1 MSENTVESTIKKQIN
16 SLLKVDIVRNIK
28 LDNYRFKMSMHN
40 EIDGFFL
47 KNYLENNVFGYNY
60 TILDGSRNITRII
73 EYENNL
79 DIRIYNQIALMI
91 LFKHFNIDWDDNY
104 LKDNER
110 DTDIDKDKD
119 KYRYYNAPF
128 IYVKDKS
135 GSRIPVVI
143 ITYLNDTES
152 TSYLLLKKYYENMMQ
167 YISSTDFSSTIDDI
181 LNVPPENVELD
192 NLGVSNIHNTIREI
206 VSRLKSKFKKNTYIV
221 YHLFDYRKDTHEI
234 SDTYKEPFKR
244 TGHNKLGKYV
254 MEELNTIVEISESES
269 MLLKKNIDKMFN
281 NFNTLTAVPSDSSS
295 SSNSSSSSSTNVS
308 LLESRLIS
316 EKATV
321 EKKANPK
328 AGNAAGNTE
337 ANSKAKNVASVVN
350 STVAVVKEAKAAVNP
365 AVNALANPT
374 AVKAAEEAA
383 VKAVTTEVVKE
394 GNSKEVNPAVNPAVN
409 STE

>member
-1 MSENTVESTIKKQIN
+1 MSENDIERDIKKQIN
-16 SLLKVDIVRNIK
+16 SILKMDIVKNIK
-28 LDNYRFKMSMHN
+28 LDDYRFKISTHN

-60 TILDGSRNITRII
+60 TILDESRNITRII
-73 EYENNL
+73 EYDKNNL

-91 LFKHFNIDWDDNY
+91 LFKHFNIDWDENY
-104 LKDNER
+104 LKDTER

-119 KYRYYNAPF
+119 KYRNYNAPF

-143 ITYLNDTES
+143 ITYLNDNES

-167 YISSTDFSSTIDDI
+167 YISSSTDFSSIINDI
-181 LNVPPENVELD
+181 LNANPSILELD
-192 NLGVSNIHNTIREI
+192 NLGDSNIHEIISGI
-206 VSRLKSKFKKNTYIV
+206 VSRLKSKYKKNTYIV

-254 MEELNTIVEISESES
+254 MEQLNTNIEIDLSERL
-269 MLLKKNIDKMFN
+269 LLKKNIDKMFN
-281 NFNTLTAVPSDSSS
+281 NFNTLTAVPTVSSS
-295 SSNSSSSSSTNVS
+295 SSNSSSNSSSSTNVS

-321 EKKANPK
+321 EKKAN
-328 AGNAAGNTE
+328 
-337 ANSKAKNVASVVN
+337 SKV
-350 STVAVVKEAKAAVNP
+350 VNP
-365 AVNALANPT
+365 AVVNSNKAAAKVNPKAAVTTAEGNST
-374 AVKAAEEAA
+374 AVK
-383 VKAVTTEVVKE
+383 V
-394 GNSKEVNPAVNPAVN
+394 VNPEVAVNQQ
-409 STE
+409 

>member
-16 SLLKVDIVRNIK
+16 SLLKVDIVRKIK
-28 LDNYRFKMSMHN
+28 LDNYRFKISTHN

-60 TILDGSRNITRII
+60 KILDGSKNITRII
-73 EYENNL
+73 EYDKNNL
-79 DIRIYNQIALMI
+79 DIRIYNQMALMI
-91 LFKHFNIDWDDNY
+91 LFEHFNIDWDDNY

-119 KYRYYNAPF
+119 KDRYYNAPF

-135 GSRIPVVI
+135 GSRIPVLI
-143 ITYLNDTES
+143 ITYLDNTES

-167 YISSTDFSSTIDDI
+167 YISSIDFSYIIDDI
-181 LNVPPENVELD
+181 LNVNPENVALD
-192 NLGVSNIHNTIREI
+192 NLGENIHTTIREI
-206 VSRLKSKFKKNTYIV
+206 VSRLKGKYKKNTYIV

-281 NFNTLTAVPSDSSS
+281 NFNTLTTVPTDSSS
-295 SSNSSSSSSTNVS
+295 SLNSNSNSPITVE
-308 LLESRLIS
+308 LLDSNLS
-316 EKATV
+316 KSPVVKAA
-321 EKKANPK
+321 EKKAN
-328 AGNAAGNTE
+328 
-337 ANSKAKNVASVVN
+337 S
-350 STVAVVKEAKAAVNP
+350 
-365 AVNALANPT
+365 T
-374 AVKAAEEAA
+374 AVKAAVVNSKNVVVNPKVKAAAEGNSTVVAITKAEANL
-383 VKAVTTEVVKE
+383 KAVTT
-394 GNSKEVNPAVNPAVN
+394 A
-409 STE
+409 